1 MSFLPYKKISQKGF
15 AFSQKGFTF
24 VELVVVIAILL
35 VLLTTVSIFVRP
47 AEQSKKARDNIRLSD
62 MSILERSISEF
73 VLDNKRY
80 PDQVNVLRM
89 STALPPGALGLQDSH
104 GGWINDNLSRYN
116 EKLPVDPINDSN
128 FYYSYTHSDTG
139 FELNA
144 KMEYYIQKMAEDGGN
159 DNNYYEVGNNL
170 NLISP

>member
-1 MSFLPYKKISQKGF
+1 MCTKSHVKMSFLPYKKISQKGF

-80 PDQVNVLRM
+80 PDQVNVLR
-89 STALPPGALGLQDSH
+89 
-104 GGWINDNLSRYN
+104 IISRC
-116 EKLPVDPINDSN
+116 KW
-128 FYYSYTHSDTG
+128 
-139 FELNA
+139 LNPDADARLAA
-144 KMEYYIQKMAEDGGN
+144 KRGVPSGRSVIRSPANPCKH
-159 DNNYYEVGNNL
+159 NY
-170 NLISP
+170 